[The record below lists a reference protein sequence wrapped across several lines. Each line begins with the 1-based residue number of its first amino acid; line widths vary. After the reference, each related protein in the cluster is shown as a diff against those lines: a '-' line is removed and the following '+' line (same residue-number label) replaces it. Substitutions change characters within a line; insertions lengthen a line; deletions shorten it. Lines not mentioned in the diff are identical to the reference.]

1 MTGRGADS
9 QNPLG
14 EYLRARREL
23 VTPQAV
29 GLPED
34 SRRRVPGLRRE
45 EVALLAGIS
54 SDYYLRLEQG
64 RNRNPSAQV
73 LGSIARAL
81 RLDGPSTQY
90 LLGLGT
96 APRPSRREP
105 RRGETLAPRVL
116 DLLRTVDAP
125 AFIAGRYA
133 DVLAS
138 NPLARAL
145 SPELRPGV
153 NLLRAAFLDTDN
165 RLYLDRREMV
175 AMFRRRVGTDLRDP
189 RVAQLVEELSLA
201 SEAFRRAW
209 ARHDVRPPR
218 GGLVRVDHPQVGAM
232 DLNVSKLAIDDTD
245 EQLLVIYHPD
255 RAHPESADRLRLLA
269 SLAGQATPA
278 PQTPAGDR

>member
-1 MTGRGADS
+1 MTGRGSDS

-23 VTPQAV
+23 VAPRAV

-73 LGSIARAL
+73 LGSIARVL
-81 RLDGPSTQY
+81 QLDEPSTQH
-90 LLGLGT
+90 LLGLST
-96 APRPSRREP
+96 APRPPRREP
-105 RRGETLAPRVL
+105 RGREALTPRVL
-116 DLLRTVDAP
+116 DLLRTVNAP
-125 AFIAGRYA
+125 AFVAGRYT

-145 SPELRPGV
+145 SPELRPGE
-153 NLLRAAFLDTDN
+153 NLLRTAFLDTDH

-175 AMFRRRVGTDLRDP
+175 AMFRKRVGTDLSDP
-189 RVAQLVEELSLA
+189 RVAQLVEELSQA
-201 SEAFRRAW
+201 STAFQQAW

-218 GGLVRVDHPQVGAM
+218 GGLVRVDHPQVGTM

-245 EQLLVIYHPD
+245 EQLLVVYHPD
-255 RAHPESADRLRLLA
+255 HAHPESADRLTLLA
-269 SLAGQATPA
+269 SLTAGTPSSRA
-278 PQTPAGDR
+278 RVEDR

>member
-1 MTGRGADS
+1 MTGRGTDR

-125 AFIAGRYA
+125 AFVAGRYA

-153 NLLRAAFLDTDN
+153 NLLRAAFLDTDDH
-165 RLYLDRREMV
+165 LYLDRREMV
-175 AMFRRRVGTDLRDP
+175 AMFRRRVGTDPRDP

-218 GGLVRVDHPQVGAM
+218 GGLVRVGAM

-255 RAHPESADRLRLLA
+255 RAHPESADRLALLA
-269 SLAGQATPA
+269 SLAGRTTPA
-278 PQTPAGDR
+278 PQAPAGDR